1 MRTRAAV
8 ALLVPALV
16 AGCGGGLSK
25 SELVAKGDA
34 ICARV
39 NKQIAKEPDPKTAAD
54 LERLAQ
60 RTVEI
65 SGPAIKDME
74 ALEPPGELEGDFD
87 KFVASLKRQRD
98 LTQQIGEA
106 AGDGDTAKVQR
117 IGAEAQKAVN
127 KILAEANGLSLVLN
141 NAFTAEELMA
151 KMFPEPKWIV
161 PGVLPEGATILA
173 GSPKTGKSW
182 MALGIG
188 VAVASQRFA
197 LLLTH
202 PHRQNMLL
210 F

>member
-87 KFVASLKRQRD
+87 KFVASLNRQRD
-98 LTQQIGEA
+98 FTRQIGEA

-117 IGAEAQKAVN
+117 VGADAQKAQAEYNRVSA
-127 KILAEANGLSLVLN
+127 KIG
-141 NAFTAEELMA
+141 F
-151 KMFPEPKWIV
+151 KQC
-161 PGVLPEGATILA
+161 GG
-173 GSPKTGKSW
+173 GS
-182 MALGIG
+182 
-188 VAVASQRFA
+188 
-197 LLLTH
+197 
-202 PHRQNMLL
+202 
-210 F
+210 

>member
-54 LERLAQ
+54 LERLAR
-60 RTVEI
+60 RTAEI

-74 ALEPPGELEGDFD
+74 ELEPPGELEDEFETFL
-87 KFVASLKRQRD
+87 KSLKRQRD

-117 IGAEAQKAVN
+117 IGADAQKAQAEYNRVSA
-127 KILAEANGLSLVLN
+127 KIGFE
-141 NAFTAEELMA
+141 
-151 KMFPEPKWIV
+151 
-161 PGVLPEGATILA
+161 
-173 GSPKTGKSW
+173 
-182 MALGIG
+182 
-188 VAVASQRFA
+188 QC
-197 LLLTH
+197 
-202 PHRQNMLL
+202 
-210 F
+210 